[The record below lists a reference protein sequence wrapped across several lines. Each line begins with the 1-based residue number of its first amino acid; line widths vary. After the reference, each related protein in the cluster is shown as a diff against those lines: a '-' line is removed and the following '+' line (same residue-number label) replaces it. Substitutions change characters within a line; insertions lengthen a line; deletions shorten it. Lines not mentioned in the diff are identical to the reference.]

1 MSSPQE
7 IPVPPAVI
15 AIGLIGF
22 LIALGAILHSK
33 NKQNVKVKV
42 AFDNIPST
50 PKSNDTTTG
59 TDSSTGN
66 DDAPSTPPRKDSTS
80 TPTDK
85 NTGSIQTP
93 AGRRSARL
101 AKRRKED

>member
-1 MSSPQE
+1 MSLSLPEE
-7 IPVPPAVI
+7 IPVPAVI

-22 LIALGAILHSK
+22 LIAISAILHSK
-33 NKQNVKVKV
+33 SKQGKVKV
-42 AFDNIPST
+42 AFDTPST
-50 PKSNDTTTG
+50 
-59 TDSSTGN
+59 SS
-66 DDAPSTPPRKDSTS
+66 DAPSTPTQSPQEGTA

-85 NTGSIQTP
+85 KTGSIQTP